1 MQENFSDFDLV
12 EILIKYYKLKE
23 ILYQIQNTLIKY
35 YKFKEILYQIQKTT
49 IFGII
54 EIVSRSYR

>member
-1 MQENFSDFDLV
+1 MKENFSDFDLV

-35 YKFKEILYQIQKTT
+35 YKFKEIFFPNSKYTYQIL
-49 IFGII
+49 
-54 EIVSRSYR
+54 